1 MAGVRNKQGE
11 NAQELELLERALA
24 ARDLV
29 DSRTHEDVRAAR
41 CTYAEAL
48 MTAGR
53 GEDAMQQA
61 RTAVGELDGEKDK
74 EALARA
80 RGILEGSGGAN
91 PPELQE
97 PEQ

>member
-1 MAGVRNKQGE
+1 MKAGKYAFYRSPVAWVLAG
-11 NAQELELLERALA
+11 LL
-24 ARDLV
+24 
-29 DSRTHEDVRAAR
+29 
-41 CTYAEAL
+41 
-48 MTAGR
+48 AG
-53 GEDAMQQA
+53 GCGSMQQA